1 MLDREAVVRLAA
13 VLCCARLVACEC
25 PADGEGVTHTN
36 SLFDESTQTF
46 QPIAGPRFPPISIR
60 QTRTFGAVGSCV
72 GSLSADGFDGGEIVV
87 AATNALTSMDSYGT
101 IMRYTAEIFL
111 DWLNSER
118 RIELPDG
125 TVLTGGLMVDGKR
138 YSLRFAWTDDFQ
150 QPAEA
155 AISLAHSIRH
165 EEARFAW
172 GGYGSAVSEAQAGQA
187 ELDDVRPIKSTP
199 FWRRHPFL
207 SDKTIVC
214 QDRLGTHATEENL
227 TTRRFCRCC
236 SWRASPPS
244 RRSTPAGTWCE
255 KRHFLRHLYI
265 NAIILPR
272 QARDKHG
279 KS

>member
-1 MLDREAVVRLAA
+1 

-155 AISLAHSIRH
+155 AISLAHSIRR

>member
-155 AISLAHSIRH
+155 AISLDMRRQDLPGVATA
-165 EEARFAW
+165 ARCPRRRRARPSWTTCAQSSQRLFGGAILFFRIKRSFAKT
-172 GGYGSAVSEAQAGQA
+172 GSGHTQ
-187 ELDDVRPIKSTP
+187 
-199 FWRRHPFL
+199 RR
-207 SDKTIVC
+207 KI
-214 QDRLGTHATEENL
+214 
-227 TTRRFCRCC
+227 
-236 SWRASPPS
+236 
-244 RRSTPAGTWCE
+244 
-255 KRHFLRHLYI
+255 
-265 NAIILPR
+265 
-272 QARDKHG
+272 
-279 KS
+279 